1 MQSPFFELLQVALD
15 NRRELSQTLSNK
27 EWRNVFVEAQRQA
40 IVGVL
45 FDGLEKLPQEQR
57 PQQDLLLQCIG
68 ITQTIEKNALLHQV
82 RTQELTTLFKKYG
95 YSSCVLK
102 GVGLAQLYDNPLHRQ
117 GGDIDI
123 WVDGPRDEIMDF
135 LKKGYLI
142 KEIRWHHVDCHFFDD
157 VQTEVHFHA
166 TWLFNPCY
174 DRKLQKFICQSK
186 QSIMNVDTGD
196 LGYVFPSVE
205 FNSVYSLVHSF
216 HHLLESGIGIRHVV
230 DYYYIVKSLSPEN
243 REEILSVISSIGL
256 MRFLTGL
263 MWVLQ
268 ETCGLSPEYLLC
280 PPNEKDGKFL
290 LEDIMKG
297 GNFGHYRNGPHGKS
311 SIGRMISLLP
321 YYPNE
326 VLWIIPWKLWHKCWR
341 LVNG

>member
-216 HHLLESGIGIRHVV
+216 HHLLESGIGIRHVE
-230 DYYYIVKSLSPEN
+230 L
-243 REEILSVISSIGL
+243 
-256 MRFLTGL
+256 
-263 MWVLQ
+263 
-268 ETCGLSPEYLLC
+268 
-280 PPNEKDGKFL
+280 
-290 LEDIMKG
+290 
-297 GNFGHYRNGPHGKS
+297 
-311 SIGRMISLLP
+311 
-321 YYPNE
+321 
-326 VLWIIPWKLWHKCWR
+326 
-341 LVNG
+341 